1 MQKLNLIDKDR
12 SDIGYKV
19 ISFPDGESHIVLEEI
34 NRKDMVNVFCRI
46 ANPDD
51 LFLLMQVGDILNR
64 QEVQFKLNISYLMG
78 MRMDRVMSFNE
89 AFSLKV
95 VANVINLLN
104 AKKVQILDQHS
115 DKTMS
120 LIHNSYNA
128 QPNLQ
133 FILEDTICFPD
144 KGAADRYMFSIKET
158 WFKKPVLI
166 CNKKR
171 DLHTGELSGFEI
183 LNPEVYTGGSICV
196 VDDLCDAGGTFA
208 GVSKEIRKIAPN
220 AELNIQVT
228 HMVNPKGIVTLSEHY
243 DHVTF
248 TDSFYNW
255 SKLYDLPKNV
265 TCKTVWNYES
275 N

>member
-19 ISFPDGESHIVLEEI
+19 ISFPDGESHIVLDEI
-34 NRKDMVNVFCRI
+34 NRKDMVDVFCRI

-78 MRMDRVMSFNE
+78 MRMDRVISFNE

-95 VANVINLLN
+95 VANVINSLN
-104 AKKVQILDQHS
+104 ATRVRIAYPHS
-115 DKTMS
+115 NKTTD
-120 LIHNSYNA
+120 LIHNSCKI
-128 QPNLQ
+128 QPNLWS
-133 FILEDTICFPD
+133 ISEDTLCFPD
-144 KGAADRYMFSIKET
+144 KGAAERYGLSICNT
-158 WFKKPVLI
+158 GFTKPVLI

-208 GVSKEIRKIAPN
+208 GVAKEIRKIAPN
-220 AELNIQVT
+220 AELNVQVT

-255 SKLYDLPKNV
+255 NNLCDLPKNV
-265 TCKTVWNYES
+265 TCKTVWNHES

>member
-19 ISFPDGESHIVLEEI
+19 ISFPDGESHIVLDEI
-34 NRKDMVNVFCRI
+34 NRKDMVDVFCRI

-95 VANVINLLN
+95 VANVINSLN
-104 AKKVQILDQHS
+104 ATSVRIVDSHS
-115 DKTMS
+115 DITTS
-120 LIHNSYNA
+120 LIRNSYNI
-128 QPNLQ
+128 QPNLH
-133 FILEDTICFPD
+133 FISENTICFPD
-144 KGAADRYMFSIKET
+144 KGAADRNKLIIQNSD
-158 WFKKPVLI
+158 FKKPVLI

-183 LNPEVYTGGSICV
+183 LNPEVYIGGSICV
-196 VDDLCDAGGTFA
+196 VDDLCDGGGTFA
-208 GVSKEIRKIAPN
+208 GVAKEIRKIAPN

-255 SKLYDLPKNV
+255 NKLYNLPENV
-265 TCKTVWNYES
+265 TCKTVWNHES